1 MAHDSEDVDG
11 ISCFEAEQRSTV
23 FSALSEYLSTGQYV
37 DISLVCKGQVLR
49 AHKVVLSSSSKYF
62 KDFFRLQ
69 PEVNIIDLDKELAPN
84 DLSLTP
90 EDVQLIIGIL
100 YCVGTLEILPAR
112 IETLLICAQVLGI
125 PTLISF
131 LKKIRESIKDNKEP
145 QQSLEY
151 SDHQLPF
158 PGPGSRQSN
167 KVSVIKSTT
176 ADPGQVKQQQQKSP
190 MQQQQQL
197 VYSPSSDLSSPNS
210 KEKIK
215 LDEKE
220 VSVLPGTPQSVFS
233 SSIGG
238 GKLVLTPQHSP
249 APLSHNSMDSD
260 KKPKRPR
267 CGNCSGCL
275 NLDCLQCRNCL
286 DQKRYGGPGRL
297 KKACIKRQC
306 VMMTQ
311 LTASG
316 APSSASKADLSSSS
330 TVGQVPLV
338 SQLAMSV
345 QPVMEYQKS
354 AGGQQGEGGDAQ
366 PGAAAAR
373 REEQVPARPHQP
385 LRPDLPAGRGA
396 APRPVEFQASK
407 PDLSSGSTVGQV
419 PRHVSQQA
427 MSVQPVMEYQE
438 SFKYSNWALPRS
450 VAEELQQQIQKYRLP
465 LYVDH
470 LTAANNSCCFI
481 GICQGL
487 NRKDV
492 APHFSEEVRSR
503 ARHFDT
509 VWLRNTVCDFITTSN
524 NKKVET
530 MKHFYERHMK
540 FQKVKVTWKE
550 MWIQM
555 RQNNNWG
562 NQHFLQAAAWFLN
575 IDINIVTTDLK
586 PTQKDQKMYNT
597 YSGDFIREPIAPP
610 LYLGLKSNSHFQALV
625 PISSKIEGAFLE
637 RLQGIIDIEKE
648 CTDLPPC
655 SSTS

>member
-220 VSVLPGTPQSVFS
+220 VSVLTGTPQSVFS

-297 KKACIKRQC
+297 KKACVKRQC
-306 VMMTQ
+306 VVITQ
-311 LTASG
+311 LTAG
-316 APSSASKADLSSSS
+316 E
-330 TVGQVPLV
+330 T
-338 SQLAMSV
+338 
-345 QPVMEYQKS
+345 
-354 AGGQQGEGGDAQ
+354 AGVTTLDAK
-366 PGAAAAR
+366 GAAAVTAVKS
-373 REEQVPARPHQP
+373 EPVFGVKTEAAAAVASIAGSTATTAPTLLSWPGSQYTPTFQVQVTSHQP
-385 LRPDLPAGRGA
+385 EGKETFDLHP
-396 APRPVEFQASK
+396 
-407 PDLSSGSTVGQV
+407 
-419 PRHVSQQA
+419 
-427 MSVQPVMEYQE
+427 
-438 SFKYSNWALPRS
+438 
-450 VAEELQQQIQKYRLP
+450 
-465 LYVDH
+465 
-470 LTAANNSCCFI
+470 
-481 GICQGL
+481 
-487 NRKDV
+487 
-492 APHFSEEVRSR
+492 
-503 ARHFDT
+503 
-509 VWLRNTVCDFITTSN
+509 
-524 NKKVET
+524 
-530 MKHFYERHMK
+530 
-540 FQKVKVTWKE
+540 
-550 MWIQM
+550 
-555 RQNNNWG
+555 
-562 NQHFLQAAAWFLN
+562 
-575 IDINIVTTDLK
+575 
-586 PTQKDQKMYNT
+586 
-597 YSGDFIREPIAPP
+597 
-610 LYLGLKSNSHFQALV
+610 YL
-625 PISSKIEGAFLE
+625 I
-637 RLQGIIDIEKE
+637 
-648 CTDLPPC
+648 
-655 SSTS
+655 STSPLSILISTIYYPLSTI